1 VWRDPLE
8 RAGVSQPHGARIG
21 AGVRADGAAAEV
33 QLSSVYNVLSSF
45 CLAVKRLSIEIS
57 ESLHREAKLA
67 AMMDGHTLSS
77 LVIDLLD
84 AHLKARRAA
93 QPHPMRRMSDFN
105 PGVVREA
112 SPDQS
117 A

>member
-1 VWRDPLE
+1 MGLC
-8 RAGVSQPHGARIG
+8 
-21 AGVRADGAAAEV
+21 
-33 QLSSVYNVLSSF
+33 LSPIESNRQASILIWLSVGF
-45 CLAVKRLSIEIS
+45 AVKRLSIEIS
-57 ESLHREAKLA
+57 DSLHREAKLA
-67 AMMDGHTLSS
+67 AMMDGCTLSS

>member
-1 VWRDPLE
+1 VRRDPLE
-8 RAGVSQPHGARIG
+8 RAGVSQAHGARIG
-21 AGVRADGAAAEV
+21 AGVRADGAAAGV
-33 QLSSVYNVLSSF
+33 QLSSVYSVSSSF
-45 CLAVKRLSIEIS
+45 CLTVKRLSIEIS
-57 ESLHREAKLA
+57 DSLHREAKLA

-105 PGVVREA
+105 PGVVREDP
-112 SPDQS
+112 SNHS

>member
-1 VWRDPLE
+1 MGPLLE
-8 RAGVSQPHGARIG
+8 SNCQASIMIL
-21 AGVRADGAAAEV
+21 
-33 QLSSVYNVLSSF
+33 LSVGF
-45 CLAVKRLSIEIS
+45 AVKRLSIEIS
-57 ESLHREAKLA
+57 DSLHREAKLA
-67 AMMDGHTLSS
+67 AMMDGSTLSS
-77 LVIDLLD
+77 LVIDLLA

-105 PGVVREA
+105 PGTVREA